1 MKYLLFVVLAATL
14 AAADTHELSPAY
26 SAVTI
31 VTFEGKTFRS
41 RVYSDGVHTKMLD
54 ESGKSGSYT
63 DESLQ
68 TRWQW
73 GPEYG
78 CIHIPM
84 NPGKSSR
91 KEEALG
97 AETIDGHPTRKVK
110 VTESFTDPHGKT
122 TTYTETVWH
131 ATDLHDLIIR
141 TSADQ
146 RQMHLEKI
154 VVGKP
159 EASLVA
165 FPSPPCN
172 AAEMSSIAASQPAA
186 PGGYRTV
193 RFDQGACEFVMPFPI
208 AMSIPSDYASRA
220 VRPLGCFWGAEDDL
234 NRLLANG
241 KEADFTAIRRGVFWC
256 RPSESTEYDAAH
268 KQFVNE
274 AGPQDKWAAAFRGMG
289 AKDVV
294 ISSKLIGTFP
304 STRVTLTSNGQ
315 RVYMLYFVPPNVDT
329 IALLINYHPAGKGT
343 VADDQAWKKFVD
355 SFTQMKRD

>member
-1 MKYLLFVVLAATL
+1 MVVVPLLAI
-14 AAADTHELSPAY
+14 AY
-26 SAVTI
+26 SAINVVTL
-31 VTFEGKTFRS
+31 EGKTYRTH
-41 RVYSDGVHTKMLD
+41 VYSDGVHTKMVD
-54 ESGKSGSYT
+54 ESGKSGSFI

-73 GPEYG
+73 GPAYG

-84 NPGKSSR
+84 SLEKSLEKSGR
-91 KEEALG
+91 KEEPLG
-97 AETIDGHPTRKVK
+97 TETIDGHPTRKVK
-110 VTESFTDPHGKT
+110 VTSTLTDPQGKT
-122 TTYTETVWH
+122 TTIVETEWH
-131 ATDLHDLIIR
+131 ATDLQDLIIKL
-141 TSADQ
+141 SGDM
-146 RQMHLEKI
+146 RQLHLEKL

-172 AAEMSSIAASQPAA
+172 AAEMSSIAAAKPAA
-186 PGGYRTV
+186 PGGLRTV

-220 VRPLGCFWGAEDDL
+220 VRPLGCFWGTEEDL
-234 NRLLANG
+234 TRLLANG
-241 KEADFTAIRRGVFWC
+241 READFTAIKRGVFWC

-274 AGPQDKWAAAFRGMG
+274 AGPQDRWAAAFKSMG

-294 ISSKLIGTFP
+294 ITSKPIGTYP

-329 IALLINYHPAGKGT
+329 IALLINYHPAGKGSA
-343 VADDQAWKKFVD
+343 ADDETWKKFVD
-355 SFTQMKRD
+355 SFQQVKK

>member
-1 MKYLLFVVLAATL
+1 MLVIPLLAV
-14 AAADTHELSPAY
+14 AY
-26 SAVTI
+26 SAINV
-31 VTFEGKTFRS
+31 VSVAGKTVRMH
-41 RVYSDGVHTKMLD
+41 VYSDGVHTKMVD
-54 ESGKSGSYT
+54 ESGKSGSYS

-78 CIHIPM
+78 CIHLPM
-84 NPGKSSR
+84 SAEKSGR
-91 KEEALG
+91 KEDVLG
-97 AETIDGHPTRKVK
+97 TETIDGHPTRKVR
-110 VTESFTDPHGKT
+110 VTSTYTDPKGKA
-122 TTYTETVWH
+122 TTYSETVWR
-131 ATDLHDLIIR
+131 ATDLQDLIIR
-141 TSADQ
+141 ASSDQ
-146 RQMHLEKI
+146 HQMHLEKL

-172 AAEMSSIAASQPAA
+172 AAEMSSIAASKPAA

-220 VRPLGCFWGAEDDL
+220 VRPLGCFWGTEEDL

-241 KEADFTAIRRGVFWC
+241 READFTAIKRGVFWC

-268 KQFVNE
+268 KQFINE
-274 AGPQDKWAAAFRGMG
+274 AGPQDKWAAAFRSMG

-294 ISSKLIGTFP
+294 ITSKPIGTFP

-343 VADDQAWKKFVD
+343 AADDEAWRKFVD
-355 SFTQMKRD
+355 SFAPVK

>member
-1 MKYLLFVVLAATL
+1 MKKLLFVFLAATV
-14 AAADTHELSPAY
+14 AAAGTPKVSPAY
-26 SAVTI
+26 SAINV
-31 VTFEGKTFRS
+31 VTFEGKTIRMH
-41 RVYSDGVHTKMLD
+41 VYSDGVHTRMID
-54 ESGKSGSYT
+54 DSGKSGSYT

-78 CIHIPM
+78 CIHLPM
-84 NPGKSSR
+84 EKGDR

-97 AETIDGHPTRKVK
+97 TETIGGHPTRKVR
-110 VTESFTDPHGKT
+110 VTSGS
-122 TTYTETVWH
+122 YSETVWH
-131 ATDLHDLIIR
+131 ASDMGDLIIKA
-141 TSADQ
+141 SGDK

-172 AAEMSSIAASQPAA
+172 ASEMASIAAARPGA

-208 AMSIPSDYASRA
+208 AMSIPSDYSSRA
-220 VRPLGCFWGAEDDL
+220 VRPLGCFWGAQEDLD
-234 NRLLANG
+234 RLLANG
-241 KEADFTAIRRGVFWC
+241 READFTAIKRGVFWC

-274 AGPQDKWAAAFRGMG
+274 TGPQDRWAAAFRSMG
-289 AKDVV
+289 AKDIV
-294 ISSKLIGTFP
+294 IASKPIGTFP

-329 IALLINYHPAGKGT
+329 IALLINYHPAGKGSA
-343 VADDQAWKKFVD
+343 ADDEAWKKFAD
-355 SFTQMKRD
+355 SFQQVKK